1 MKSLVLAGAFALYLS
16 AITAKSAYVQIWQI
30 GIDDSSTAEFHQEN
44 FTTNPPPGS
53 PNALDDD
60 YYKAGI
66 YPAPV
71 GIVSTDEDTVNFM
84 ERALTGNAVGAPG
97 SGDLSD
103 RFHFNLAPAD
113 VVPTTMIRFTV
124 DLFALGLWDA
134 SDQAEG
140 PQPTTHDLRVDFNGV
155 TIGTQLGV
163 AAPITWVLD
172 TTAGAVNATTGENII
187 EVTRTGGSVGDD
199 PVNNGGWIQYDYLRL
214 ESQAVPEPAAAACL
228 GLALAFAGLRRRRK

>member
-1 MKSLVLAGAFALYLS
+1 MKTLLCAGALALYLS
-16 AITAKSAYVQIWQI
+16 AAAANAAYVQIWQI
-30 GIDDSSTAEFHQEN
+30 GIDDASTAEFHQEN

-53 PNALDDD
+53 PAALDDD

-66 YPAPV
+66 YSV
-71 GIVSTDEDTVNFM
+71 GIVAADEDTVNFM
-84 ERALTGNAVGAPG
+84 ERALTGNSVGV
-97 SGDLSD
+97 GDSSD

-113 VVPTTMIRFTV
+113 TIPSTMIRFTV

-163 AAPITWVLD
+163 AAPTTWVLD

-214 ESQAVPEPAAAACL
+214 ESQIIPEPSSVSF
-228 GLALAFAGLRRRRK
+228 GLVALAFAGLFRRRR